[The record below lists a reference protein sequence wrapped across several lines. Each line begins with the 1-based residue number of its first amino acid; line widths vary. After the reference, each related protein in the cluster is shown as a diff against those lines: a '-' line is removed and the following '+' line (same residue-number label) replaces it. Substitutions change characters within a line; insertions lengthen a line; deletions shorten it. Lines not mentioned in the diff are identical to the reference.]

1 MNAMQKTVLTIAS
14 LILMLVLLPVLE
26 LTSVKQFFIG
36 QTNSD
41 ITLITIVVY
50 TLHIV
55 QIAVYVILSRVLK
68 IETSVKVLI
77 IAELGWVLIW
87 FSFLLANGVTQYVF
101 LHTYVILFTLN
112 ISPLVFTYTLC
123 QIIAIWSV
131 KTA

>member
-101 LHTYVILFTLN
+101 LHTYVLLFTLN